1 MGKSVTVTVIANMT
15 SNYSESLGN
24 IASVQKIYRNQKE
37 YAIRSRES
45 LKNAIMI
52 QSGMYDD
59 LQTEVDGAA
68 QKKVNET
75 LNAANCRALEG
86 GYMNTGNLTY
96 KRNSSFYVTDAISVE
111 SFINDARFHN
121 NLYLAENAAKNAG
134 INLQEKGK
142 ANEAGLMPYQYEYSK
157 NLKVYSI
164 TIDLDMIG
172 KDGNF
177 NTEADNEEKIQRVK
191 LLLNAVEN
199 LSLVVKGNLDNAE
212 PIFAVGGLSD
222 RKTHV
227 FENVVKVRNGELD
240 VSDALCQKL
249 EHGYEAGY
257 LANGEFK
264 NEDEIIRKL
273 KPQSVDKFFENL
285 YVQVENY
292 YKM

>member
-1 MGKSVTVTVIANMT
+1 
-15 SNYSESLGN
+15 
-24 IASVQKIYRNQKE
+24 
-37 YAIRSRES
+37 
-45 LKNAIMI
+45 
-52 QSGMYDD
+52 
-59 LQTEVDGAA
+59 
-68 QKKVNET
+68 
-75 LNAANCRALEG
+75 
-86 GYMNTGNLTY
+86 
-96 KRNSSFYVTDAISVE
+96 
-111 SFINDARFHN
+111 
-121 NLYLAENAAKNAG
+121 
-134 INLQEKGK
+134 
-142 ANEAGLMPYQYEYSK
+142 MPYNYEYSK

-164 TIDLDMIG
+164 TNDLDMIG

>member
-96 KRNSSFYVTDAISVE
+96 KRNSSFYVTDSI
-111 SFINDARFHN
+111 IICIWQ
-121 NLYLAENAAKNAG
+121 KM
-134 INLQEKGK
+134 LQKMQELIYRKRGK
-142 ANEAGLMPYQYEYSK
+142 QMK
-157 NLKVYSI
+157 
-164 TIDLDMIG
+164 
-172 KDGNF
+172 
-177 NTEADNEEKIQRVK
+177 
-191 LLLNAVEN
+191 
-199 LSLVVKGNLDNAE
+199 
-212 PIFAVGGLSD
+212 
-222 RKTHV
+222 
-227 FENVVKVRNGELD
+227 
-240 VSDALCQKL
+240 
-249 EHGYEAGY
+249 
-257 LANGEFK
+257 
-264 NEDEIIRKL
+264 
-273 KPQSVDKFFENL
+273 
-285 YVQVENY
+285 QV
-292 YKM
+292 